1 MKCSSIGGGVPNKH
15 NKININ
21 RWYPPP
27 LFDAFLHLCIYYNSA
42 RRFSNGMLDVC
53 TGELRPFVRDDYV
66 SITTGYDYVPF
77 EDVEDEYRELVER
90 FYSQVLPTQ
99 EEREFFVRVVAQ
111 ALFSRRR
118 AKHFMVLMDERD
130 GSNGKTTL
138 MRAVEHVFGAFHAFT
153 ERDFLYESAF
163 ANPNGASANLLAYC
177 NKRLAFFDEPDG
189 EKRLDLRRIKDL
201 VSGQGRIR
209 GRQLHSSD
217 ILDAPWES
225 LIVIACNEASFPQV
239 DASDRPLMRRMKA
252 LKMRSLFLDD
262 KGLRDRHI
270 DSYDESDL
278 VFPAEG
284 DDFDDRL
291 KDARP
296 AHLLVLIDAY
306 RRYVA
311 DGRDFGNEPDVV
323 NEMIGR
329 IVEEGDPR
337 IAKALDFID
346 ARIDFQPVRKPEFAG
361 KTYYAWIVE
370 KELGNAFEMWIKEET
385 HADFRRGLDKRLAKK
400 TAWKKIMQTAMKMR
414 GRESKSIKPQGADG
428 FQGPAAISFNN
439 VEWRA
444 WAMD

>member
-1 MKCSSIGGGVPNKH
+1 
-15 NKININ
+15 
-21 RWYPPP
+21 
-27 LFDAFLHLCIYYNSA
+27 
-42 RRFSNGMLDVC
+42 
-53 TGELRPFVRDDYV
+53 
-66 SITTGYDYVPF
+66 
-77 EDVEDEYRELVER
+77 
-90 FYSQVLPTQ
+90 
-99 EEREFFVRVVAQ
+99 
-111 ALFSRRR
+111 
-118 AKHFMVLMDERD
+118 
-130 GSNGKTTL
+130 
-138 MRAVEHVFGAFHAFT
+138 
-153 ERDFLYESAF
+153 
-163 ANPNGASANLLAYC
+163 
-177 NKRLAFFDEPDG
+177 
-189 EKRLDLRRIKDL
+189 
-201 VSGQGRIR
+201 
-209 GRQLHSSD
+209 
-217 ILDAPWES
+217 
-225 LIVIACNEASFPQV
+225 
-239 DASDRPLMRRMKA
+239 MKA